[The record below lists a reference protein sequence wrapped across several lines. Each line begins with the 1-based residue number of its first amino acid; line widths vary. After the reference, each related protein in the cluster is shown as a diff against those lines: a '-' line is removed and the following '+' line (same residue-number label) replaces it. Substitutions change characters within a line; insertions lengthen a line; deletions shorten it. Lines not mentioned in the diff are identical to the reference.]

1 MVVSNIQLRVTST
14 QAVKALNSANTAA
27 ARLNATLQ
35 KSQGAMK
42 STQGTLRGM
51 ASASFGAAKGLNASS
66 VAARGFGVALKTALG
81 PISALL
87 AGVGGITA
95 AFQILSAQDFAEA
108 KVETLGVNSDALRAK
123 LKGVSA
129 ELQGQAD
136 IVELTSAAYDVASA
150 GFASAAEASEVL
162 SAAGK
167 GAVGGFSDINTVADA
182 TTSVLNSYGLAS
194 DQAAKLVDGFIQTQ
208 NDGKIVIGEYAK
220 NISKVAP
227 VAAALKIP
235 LEEVNAAVAQ
245 ITGTG
250 TGAEVTFTAL
260 KTAFA
265 QLAAGGV
272 GDKLKELGLDISAS
286 SVAADGFVGTLEKIK
301 ASGAD
306 SGAVLKAFGTEAGPA
321 ILALLNDTEKLN
333 RLLENQKNAQ
343 GEAAKAAFKA
353 TDTINGQVKRLQSAF
368 TNLIAEQGVFGQ
380 AIKNV
385 LKVAAVTV
393 EALASAFELLMVP
406 SRAFN
411 AIITEI
417 GSAILSGLGTDGVE
431 TAMRLEEGFQNVR
444 KVISQ
449 VADFAVG
456 LARIVGQGVG
466 AAIQNVLKV
475 TEGLR
480 KSLMDG
486 FSNTIGAIPRLLG
499 NLYNSLPD
507 FAKALIDR
515 VLGGAQAKFQEI
527 ANLGAGVMSGTEGAT
542 NAVQPTGGGLGTR
555 SLTGSGKGKP
565 KKEPKPKKTDL
576 EKQQEAAAALVK
588 QLTRKNKLDSEATD
602 AGRKLLELDF
612 AKADIAERFKLLDP
626 ERVKQLQD
634 LLQENYNITEEKR
647 KQIEAEKK
655 AQEEADKLK
664 SLYQSIGDTI
674 STGVHDAIMGAV
686 EGTKTLGEV
695 ASGVLRQIS
704 SQLMKFA
711 LGSISGGG
719 ILGAIGDL
727 FRADGGPVSA
737 GKPYIVG
744 ERGPELFTPSRS
756 GTIIPNNAMGGSTSI
771 VVNVDASGSSVE
783 GDEGSASQLGKMLG
797 TAIQAELVKQKRPGG
812 LLAT

>member
-1 MVVSNIQLRVTST
+1 MVVSNIQLRVNST

-27 ARLNATLQ
+27 AKLNATLQ

-51 ASASFGAAKGLNASS
+51 GSAGFGAAKGLNAGSI
-66 VAARGFGVALKTALG
+66 AAKGFGVALKTALG

-87 AGVGGITA
+87 AGIGGVTA

-123 LKGVSA
+123 LKGVTA

-136 IVELTSAAYDVASA
+136 VVELTSAAYDVASA

-272 GDKLKELGLDISAS
+272 GDKLKEFGLDISAS

-333 RLLENQKNAQ
+333 QLLANQKDAQ
-343 GEAAKAAFKA
+343 GAAAKAAFVA

-368 TNLIAEQGVFGQ
+368 TNLIAEQGIFGE
-380 AIKNV
+380 AIKNA
-385 LKVAAVTV
+385 LKIAAVTV

-406 SRAFN
+406 TRAFN

-417 GSAILSGLGTDGVE
+417 GSAILGSLGTDGVE

-449 VADFAVG
+449 VANFAVG
-456 LARIVGQGVG
+456 LARIVGQGIG
-466 AAIQNVLKV
+466 SAIQNVLKV

-480 KSLMDG
+480 KSLMEG
-486 FSNTIGAIPRLLG
+486 FKSTIGAIPRLLG
-499 NLYNSLPD
+499 NLYNALPQ
-507 FAKALIDR
+507 FAKDLIDR
-515 VLGGAQAKFQEI
+515 VLGGAASKFQEI
-527 ANLGAGVMSGTEGAT
+527 ADLGAGVMTSVTAPQTQAANAIQQT
-542 NAVQPTGGGLGTR
+542 NQPLVKTKNTT
-555 SLTGSGKGKP
+555 ST
-565 KKEPKPKKTDL
+565 KKTPL
-576 EKQQEAAAALVK
+576 QRQQEDYKKLLQQLERKNELESLATDEARELKELEFAKLDIAARFPLLKQEEVEKLQNLLQSTYDLKKADEDRIEAAKRLKDEQDK
-588 QLTRKNKLDSEATD
+588 QL
-602 AGRKLLELDF
+602 
-612 AKADIAERFKLLDP
+612 AKVKEIADVI
-626 ERVKQLQD
+626 Q
-634 LLQENYNITEEKR
+634 NGIT
-647 KQIEAEKK
+647 
-655 AQEEADKLK
+655 
-664 SLYQSIGDTI
+664 G
-674 STGVHDAIMGAV
+674 AIMGAIDGSKSLS
-686 EGTKTLGEV
+686 ESLSGILKQLGGMFLTKGIGSFNVGGKGGSGLLGLLP
-695 ASGVLRQIS
+695 G
-704 SQLMKFA
+704 FA
-711 LGSISGGG
+711 GGG
-719 ILGAIGDL
+719 RPPVG
-727 FRADGGPVSA
+727 RAS
-737 GKPYIVG
+737 IVG
-744 ERGPELFTPSRS
+744 ERGPELFVPDRA
-756 GTIIPNNAMGGSTSI
+756 GTIIPNGAMGSTSV
-771 VVNVDASGSSVE
+771 VVNVDASGTEVQ
-783 GDEGSASQLGKMLG
+783 GNRGNADQLGRLIG
-797 TAIQAELVKQKRPGG
+797 QAVQAELIKQKRPGG
-812 LLAT
+812 LLTR